1 MKCIVRA
8 SNGVT
13 TVVSSLVEAQS
24 KAADMVNAG
33 DDVVEVYELVRV
45 VKAER
50 KVVVCKVSTSTSD
63 QEQEVA

>member
-8 SNGVT
+8 SDG
-13 TVVSSLVEAQS
+13 TVVVVGSLVEATS
-24 KAADMVNAG
+24 RATDIANAG

-50 KVVVCKVSTSTSD
+50 KIVVCKVSTSTSD